1 MNIYIDE
8 SGSINRYSTNDLYFV
23 ISMIHVLDPI
33 ALERAY
39 KRYLTALCK
48 ESNWQLTAFHK
59 NHYEFSCFI
68 RFRDRVV
75 FLSIPDV
82 RYRKNEWHSHILVR
96 FAESE
101 KDFRGGQNHYTDIPH
116 LKQDIERLFASVSF

>member
-1 MNIYIDE
+1 MRQTAVFPNKYL
-8 SGSINRYSTNDLYFV
+8 SYTFSTGSETGADYKTF
-23 ISMIHVLDPI
+23 
-33 ALERAY
+33 ERAY

-48 ESNWQLTAFHK
+48 ENNWQLTAFHK

-68 RFRDRVV
+68 RFRNRVV

-82 RYRKNEWHSHILVR
+82 RYWKNDWHSHILVR
-96 FAESE
+96 CAESE
-101 KDFRGGQNHYTDIPH
+101 KDFRGGQNRYTDIPH

>member
-1 MNIYIDE
+1 MRQTAAFPNKYL
-8 SGSINRYSTNDLYFV
+8 SYTFSTGSETGADDKTF
-23 ISMIHVLDPI
+23 
-33 ALERAY
+33 ERAY

-82 RYRKNEWHSHILVR
+82 RYWKNAWYEHILIR
-96 FAESE
+96 LA
-101 KDFRGGQNHYTDIPH
+101 KDEADFHGGQNHYTDIPH
-116 LKQDIERLFASVSF
+116 LKQDIEHLFRSVSF